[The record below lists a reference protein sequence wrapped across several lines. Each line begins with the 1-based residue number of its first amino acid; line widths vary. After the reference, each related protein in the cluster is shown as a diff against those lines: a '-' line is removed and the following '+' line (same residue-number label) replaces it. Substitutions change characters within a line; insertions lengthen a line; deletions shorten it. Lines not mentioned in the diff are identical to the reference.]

1 MEVFLAYKQFCNIK
15 DVLSKSYDT
24 LSFEDQLKMYNPF
37 ILTLNEILGS
47 EYVKIEQEGG
57 AAAVAAVAG
66 KVKVPKAPEAAAKVK
81 EAVEKAPEAAKPPAI
96 VGSEV
101 PAVKVDKPK
110 EEESFK
116 DFFKAL
122 KNAIIEIF
130 VIIKRMFMAVVLFFV
145 YASLYPAIPF
155 FGVLSA
161 GLATF
166 KYILFKF
173 RKL

>member
-37 ILTLNEILGS
+37 ILTLNEVLGS
-47 EYVKIEQEGG
+47 EDVKIEQEGG
-57 AAAVAAVAG
+57 VAAVAE
-66 KVKVPKAPEAAAKVK
+66 KVKAAAAKAPKAPEAAAKVK
-81 EAVEKAPEAAKPPAI
+81 EAVAKAPEAAKPPAI

-122 KNAIIEIF
+122 KH
-130 VIIKRMFMAVVLFFV
+130 
-145 YASLYPAIPF
+145 
-155 FGVLSA
+155 
-161 GLATF
+161 
-166 KYILFKF
+166 
-173 RKL
+173 